1 MSGGLVVEDLSVHF
15 GGVYALQSMDLTI
28 SPGTCVGLTGPNG
41 SGKSTMVNAITGLV
55 RARGHVTVN
64 GSSLRLG
71 VPGAAAARLRRTYQT
86 PRVHAQLTGVENV
99 CTGHPAP
106 EGRNVVGALLRRRR
120 AATIERGRRAAAR
133 QALSGSA
140 NTAPATSSARRCRTA
155 SAASSSWRASWS
167 PTRRSFCSMNR
178 GPGSTTRRRRR
189 WRRSSRELTSNGIAV
204 LLIDHKVGL
213 LNAVCDHLV
222 VLEQGTKL
230 EEGSPA
236 EVWAAPRPRCV
247 HRSGRRCWSLKA
259 STSATAQCRPCA
271 G

>member
-15 GGVYALQSMDLTI
+15 GGVYALQSMELTI

-55 RARGHVTVN
+55 QARGHVTIN
-64 GSSLRLG
+64 GTSLRLG
-71 VPGAAAARLRRTYQT
+71 VPGAAARLGLRRTYQT

-120 AATIERGRRAAAR
+120 AATVERSRRAAAR
-133 QALSGSA
+133 QALARVGEHRAGDIVGASMSYGQRRLVELARVLVA
-140 NTAPATSSARRCRTA
+140 NPSVLLLDEPGAGLNDEETA
-155 SAASSSWRASWS
+155 SLE
-167 PTRRSFCSMNR
+167 TLI
-178 GPGSTTRRRRR
+178 G
-189 WRRSSRELTSNGIAV
+189 ELTSNGIAV

-236 EVWAAPRPRCV
+236 EVWASPRVRAAYIGQV
-247 HRSGRRCWSLKA
+247 GD
-259 STSATAQCRPCA
+259 A
-271 G
+271 GA